1 MTRRSFVEGYPFD
14 CALLSEIKKL
24 GKPVVTVLIIGR
36 PIVLDEVREKSDAVD
51 VEYVVE
57 PGDFKVAV
65 WDRFT
70 PSFATDRQVTYTV
83 K

>member
-1 MTRRSFVEGYPFD
+1 LTDKELGYWN
-14 CALLSEIKKL
+14 
-24 GKPVVTVLIIGR
+24 R
-36 PIVLDEVREKSDAVD
+36 N

-70 PSFATDRQVTYTV
+70 PSFGTDRQVVYTV